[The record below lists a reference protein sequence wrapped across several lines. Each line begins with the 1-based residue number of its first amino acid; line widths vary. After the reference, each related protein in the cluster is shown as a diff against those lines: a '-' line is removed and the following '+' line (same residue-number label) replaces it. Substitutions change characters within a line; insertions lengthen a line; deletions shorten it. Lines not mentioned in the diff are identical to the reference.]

1 MLRIPAGKTRPIEE
15 RAAVDWPYLTR
26 VVFNGPGYDAI
37 LKPIFPRGTPKLGPD
52 GAIWVS
58 AFSGEGHLDP
68 ENGQYSPYYSAE
80 LFRSED
86 RGRSFQRRG
95 HMEYPADGRE
105 YPYQSG
111 GFSDSDFDGYRDEIQ
126 AFLDKESSL
135 ARKGGFRFL

>member
-1 MLRIPAGKTRPIEE
+1 M
-15 RAAVDWPYLTR
+15 DWPYQTR

-80 LFRSED
+80 LFRSEPLAP
-86 RGRSFQRRG
+86 GATLSEIKLNKALQPG
-95 HMEYPADGRE
+95 SYEAIATTAIYAD
-105 YPYQSG
+105 
-111 GFSDSDFDGYRDEIQ
+111 DGAYLFANRIPVTLNVAAE
-126 AFLDKESSL
+126 
-135 ARKGGFRFL
+135 